1 VIKKILQKIFKVS
14 AYSFFSKLYG
24 KIDESIDFNTDKR
37 IKVTNLNLEKKLN
50 YKIYEV
56 EGGRIYTDRIQDVAV
71 IIDNKIIEGPSFQLR
86 YKKELQIYNSNI
98 KDNVVFTKGTPRI
111 LKNLEGNVLSLLTG
125 GAGNDNYWHWLTD
138 VLPRIALVNKC
149 FNLDE
154 INFFLLPNYK
164 KRFQEETLDYL
175 KIHKTKRISSE
186 KFRHIK
192 AKKIILTDHPVVVS
206 GDSSSDA
213 QNIPVWVIQWLKN
226 NFLEKNINTQVKK
239 KIYIDRD
246 DKVISKSSRSII
258 NEKEVREHLIK
269 EGFEPIKLAQTSF
282 REQVNLFNNA
292 DCIAGLH
299 GAGFANIIF
308 CRSGTKVIEFRNSS
322 TGRMFEN
329 LAKKNNLKYK
339 SIIIGEKNL
348 VKSKKIIEK
357 DINDKSIDLIIETS
371 KHAFINQQGS
381 IEIPINELKR
391 ALES

>member
-1 VIKKILQKIFKVS
+1 MRK
-14 AYSFFSKLYG
+14 
-24 KIDESIDFNTDKR
+24 
-37 IKVTNLNLEKKLN
+37 
-50 YKIYEV
+50 
-56 EGGRIYTDRIQDVAV
+56 
-71 IIDNKIIEGPSFQLR
+71 
-86 YKKELQIYNSNI
+86 
-98 KDNVVFTKGTPRI
+98 
-111 LKNLEGNVLSLLTG
+111 
-125 GAGNDNYWHWLTD
+125 
-138 VLPRIALVNKC
+138 
-149 FNLDE
+149 
-154 INFFLLPNYK
+154 
-164 KRFQEETLDYL
+164 
-175 KIHKTKRISSE
+175 
-186 KFRHIK
+186 
-192 AKKIILTDHPVVVS
+192 
-206 GDSSSDA
+206 
-213 QNIPVWVIQWLKN
+213 
-226 NFLEKNINTQVKK
+226 
-239 KIYIDRD
+239 
-246 DKVISKSSRSII
+246 
-258 NEKEVREHLIK
+258 HL
-269 EGFEPIKLAQTSF
+269 